1 MKLFKY
7 SKDKNFLLNF
17 STVSIWTL
25 VSRFFG
31 FIRDVLMAY
40 FLGAS
45 IIAEAFIIAFSIPN
59 LFRRIFA
66 EGAFTSAF
74 LPMLSKRIKNRKKFL
89 EFSSETFSILFF
101 ILTLLIIIAEVI
113 MPILIVST
121 AGGFLENE
129 KFDISV
135 YYARL
140 MFPYI
145 FFISLTTFFGS
156 ILNTINKFSLTSSLP
171 VILNIFLIFSMI
183 LAEFLKKDIGIF
195 IVFSVPLAGILQLI
209 IVWYAI
215 KVNNFKITLSF
226 PKVTKDVKFLVKT
239 AIPTALAAGVIQIN
253 LLAGRQIASFFDGA
267 IAWLTYADRLYQLP
281 LGVIGIAMGT
291 VLLPNLSKKISQSKI
306 IEAKE
311 LITKSLSI
319 SFLFSIPSTVALI
332 LIPYK
337 IIEILFERGQFS
349 SIDTIATGNALWIY
363 ATGLPAFILQKII
376 STIFFAESNTKTPFK
391 CALVSM
397 FLNILISILLIP
409 YFGYLSPAIGISI
422 SAWIMCFLLIKS
434 LKNIKIEA
442 GKDFKIKLMKITLSS
457 IVMGSFIIS
466 SEIISSNY
474 FEEKELFK
482 ILYFI
487 IQIVISILIYFVSL
501 RFLGF
506 FKK

>member
-1 MKLFKY
+1 M
-7 SKDKNFLLNF
+7 
-17 STVSIWTL
+17 
-25 VSRFFG
+25 
-31 FIRDVLMAY
+31 
-40 FLGAS
+40 
-45 IIAEAFIIAFSIPN
+45 
-59 LFRRIFA
+59 
-66 EGAFTSAF
+66 
-74 LPMLSKRIKNRKKFL
+74 
-89 EFSSETFSILFF
+89 
-101 ILTLLIIIAEVI
+101 
-113 MPILIVST
+113 
-121 AGGFLENE
+121 
-129 KFDISV
+129 
-135 YYARL
+135 
-140 MFPYI
+140 
-145 FFISLTTFFGS
+145 
-156 ILNTINKFSLTSSLP
+156 
-171 VILNIFLIFSMI
+171 
-183 LAEFLKKDIGIF
+183 
-195 IVFSVPLAGILQLI
+195 
-209 IVWYAI
+209 
-215 KVNNFKITLSF
+215 
-226 PKVTKDVKFLVKT
+226 
-239 AIPTALAAGVIQIN
+239 
-253 LLAGRQIASFFDGA
+253 
-267 IAWLTYADRLYQLP
+267 
-281 LGVIGIAMGT
+281 
-291 VLLPNLSKKISQSKI
+291 
-306 IEAKE
+306 
-311 LITKSLSI
+311 
-319 SFLFSIPSTVALI
+319 I

-474 FEEKELFK
+474 FEQKELFK